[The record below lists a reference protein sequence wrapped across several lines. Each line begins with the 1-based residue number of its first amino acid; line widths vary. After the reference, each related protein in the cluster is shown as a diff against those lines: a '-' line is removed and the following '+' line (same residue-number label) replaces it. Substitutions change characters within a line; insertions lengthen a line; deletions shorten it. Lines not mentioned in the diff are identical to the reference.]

1 MYSYMMLMRCYI
13 FFALCFFTLGP
24 LKAQDDRGGKKPKI
38 TGQNPVSTNE
48 EQAVTIQLSD
58 LTVRD
63 QDDWFYP
70 WGFSL
75 RIYEGANY
83 TFANNTVTPNVN
95 FSGTLSV
102 PVTVN
107 DGESDSEKYDLQI
120 TVQGINDPPL
130 ITAQNGALVTE
141 HNTAITIDLSHLLVT
156 DPDDSYP
163 SGFTLTLLS
172 SNNNTYS
179 VSGNQVI
186 PSAGFSGML
195 SVSLQVNDGEANSN
209 VFALSIEVK
218 PGNKPPVITGQVP
231 LAINEDEPLLLQ
243 LSNLTV
249 SDPDNSYP
257 SGFRLT
263 VLPGNTY
270 SASGNEVTPVKDFTG
285 NLPVTVTVN
294 DGTSE
299 SNAFVL
305 QILVRPVN
313 DAPVII
319 RIETEAI
326 RYQIGNGAVLLTKEF
341 EVNDPD
347 NDSLVQAEI
356 GIIAEQYRPGND
368 ELGFTNTRPG
378 IKGVFD
384 RQRGLLTFTGKATVR
399 EYIEAIRSVTYNY
412 ITAGEPLKETKS
424 VFFRVSDGKATSEAR
439 ERGITTSEVVIRLDI
454 PTAFTPNGDH
464 ANDTWRIQPLKQQDE
479 TMSVMVRIYN
489 RFGKLLFETN
499 GFEDEWD
506 GRLNGEL
513 LPADTY
519 YYTID
524 FTEALSKNSVK
535 GIVALLR

>member
-1 MYSYMMLMRCYI
+1 MRCYI
-13 FFALCFFTLGP
+13 FFALCIFILGTA
-24 LKAQDDRGGKKPKI
+24 KAQGDRNKKPKI
-38 TGQNPVSTNE
+38 VGQNPVSTNE
-48 EQAVTIQLSD
+48 EQAVAIQLSD
-58 LTVRD
+58 LIVSD

-70 WGFSL
+70 WGFTL

-83 TFANNTVTPNVN
+83 TFANNTVTPNVDFN
-95 FSGTLSV
+95 GTLSV

-107 DGESDSEKYDLQI
+107 DGESDSEKYNLQI
-120 TVQGINDPPL
+120 TIQGVNDPPL
-130 ITAQNGALVTE
+130 ITAQNGALATE
-141 HNTAITIDLSHLLVT
+141 QNTAIAIQLSHLLVT
-156 DPDDSYP
+156 DPDDFYP
-163 SGFTLTLLS
+163 SNFTLTLLPPT
-172 SNNNTYS
+172 NNTYAI
-179 VSGNQVI
+179 SGNQVI

-209 VFALSIEVK
+209 VFALNIEVK
-218 PGNKPPVITGQVP
+218 PGNKPPVITGQIP
-231 LAINEDEPLLLQ
+231 IAINEDETLLLQ
-243 LSNLTV
+243 FTHLTV

-257 SGFRLT
+257 AGFRLT

-270 SASGNEVTPVKDFTG
+270 TASGNQITPVKNFTG
-285 NLPVTVTVN
+285 TLPVTVTVN

-299 SNAFVL
+299 SNVFVM
-305 QILVRPVN
+305 QISVKPVN
-313 DAPVII
+313 DAPVIT

-326 RYQIGNGAVLLTKEF
+326 RYQIGKGAVLLTKEF

-347 NDSLVQAEI
+347 NDSLAQAEI
-356 GIIAEQYRPGND
+356 GIIAAQYRPGSD
-368 ELGFTNTRPG
+368 ELGFTNIRPG

-384 RQRGLLTFTGKATVR
+384 RQRGLITFTGKAPIR

-412 ITAGEPLKETKS
+412 MAVDESLKETKS
-424 VFFRVSDGKATSEAR
+424 VFFRVGDGKAMSESR

-489 RFGKLLFETN
+489 RFGKLLFETD

-513 LPADTY
+513 LPADMY